1 MMHYFLLDAASGKR
15 ELLRPGKNVIGR
27 SAPVSAV
34 EGVSFVSVES
44 PFATISRVQAV
55 IEVAGNGDVWVT
67 DCNSTNGTF
76 LAVNAGHGIRLE
88 PQRFYQL
95 KPGNRVILG
104 DVEMRL
110 ETAACATDDAYAP
123 KSVATP
129 LSAPLSP
136 NASDPTN
143 LSGTHSDTLCASTDT
158 RAATTAAIYSLV
170 ERPSEFAKTGA
181 KGTDLGSSHE
191 CALDEHLGDGVG
203 LLPDLE
209 ASPTP
214 GRKRHRTQHDT
225 TSSGAVARS
234 TSSPRRVQRVCFS
247 GMDGTEKARA
257 QKLAKKLGWQTTDK
271 VIDAELLVVGSPVAR
286 TPKFLI
292 AVGRG
297 IPVATENV
305 LENGDTAQLEK
316 YVPALSHG
324 SHTYSAVSLRKVIFR
339 TCRAPIMQGM
349 SFYLG
354 ALPQKVRGV
363 AREIILGC
371 GGEIAR
377 SPMNGARALTEESL
391 DNIYDSVLRGRVL

>member
-1 MMHYFLLDAASGKR
+1 MAHYFLRDAASGKR

-27 SAPVSAV
+27 SAAVSAV
-34 EGVSFVSVES
+34 EGVSFVNVES

-104 DVEMRL
+104 DVEMCL
-110 ETAACATDDAYAP
+110 EAVASTTGDAYEL

-129 LSAPLSP
+129 LSAPLSS
-136 NASDPTN
+136 NASYPTN
-143 LSGTHSDTLCASTDT
+143 LSGTHSEILCASTDT
-158 RAATTAAIYSLV
+158 RAATTAAIHSLV
-170 ERPSEFAKTGA
+170 ERPSESAETGA

-191 CALDEHLGDGVG
+191 CAPDERLDEGVG
-203 LLPDLE
+203 LPPHLE
-209 ASPTP
+209 TSSTP
-214 GRKRHRTQHDT
+214 GRKRHRTQHDI
-225 TSSGAVARS
+225 TSPGVAVKS
-234 TSSPRRVQRVCFS
+234 TCSPRRVQWVCFS

-286 TPKFLI
+286 TPKFLV

-297 IPVATENV
+297 IPVATENF

-339 TCRAPIMQGM
+339 TCKTPIMQGM

-377 SPMNGARALTEESL
+377 NPSNGARALTEESL
-391 DNIYDSVLRGRVL
+391 DNIYDCVLRGCTL